1 MLLRVMAIEFSPPY
15 PFFSEFL
22 EEFARAL
29 QMTTTTLYL
38 ANYDDL
44 EREGAFLRATQ
55 TKPRLLG

>member
-1 MLLRVMAIEFSPPY
+1 MTHFLALRPKLSSALTLL
-15 PFFSEFL
+15 L